1 MKVLIIEDNQEL
13 ARNIHDFLGREGYIC
28 ESSETLEGAKEKLS
42 LSRYDCILLD
52 IGLADG
58 NGISLLNMIRA
69 EHKESNVLII
79 SAKNALD
86 DKIIGLEKGAD
97 DYITKPFHLAELHAR
112 IRAVYRRKNLGGASI
127 VEFNEISLN
136 TDTFEARIND
146 TLLDTTPK
154 EFDLLLYFLVN
165 KNRVLSRQAIAAHLW
180 GDYTDNLANFDFVY
194 QHVKN
199 LRRKISRVEVVRHQ
213 RLNDIIAQ
221 QIRQGGDYTAHPT
234 RKRATI
240 TMIPEDSVP
249 VGVASFYTRGTGW
262 NPEFQSNEY
271 KLVITSFYTIK
282 GSH

>member
-13 ARNIHDFLGREGYIC
+13 TRNIRDFLAREGYIC
-28 ESSETLEGAKEKLS
+28 ESCETVQEAKEKLS
-42 LSRYDCILLD
+42 LFKYDCILLD
-52 IGLADG
+52 IGLPDG
-58 NGISLLNMIRA
+58 SGIGLLNLIRA
-69 EHKESNVLII
+69 DHKESNVLII

-146 TLLDTTPK
+146 ALLDMTPK

-199 LRRKISRVEVVRHQ
+199 LRRKIS
-213 RLNDIIAQ
+213 NA
-221 QIRQGGDYTAHPT
+221 GGW
-234 RKRATI
+234 TI
-240 TMIPEDSVP
+240 SAP
-249 VGVASFYTRGTGW
+249 YTGW
-262 NPEFQSNEY
+262 GISLIRTNRNETNHKIY
-271 KLVITSFYTIK
+271 ALVFRHHADRA
-282 GSH
+282 SHRGCDRLL